1 MCHNYLQITVF
12 QILISR
18 SPAVA
23 NISQFTLHVSAN
35 MFAFEIVW
43 ILEMFFD
50 LCKEF
55 VTFL

>member
-35 MFAFEIVW
+35 MFAFEIV
-43 ILEMFFD
+43 
-50 LCKEF
+50 
-55 VTFL
+55 